1 MSLHSVII
9 GTGSFLP
16 EKILTNQDLATKV
29 DTSDEWIFTRT
40 GIRQRHIATEGEL
53 TSHLAIK
60 AAEKAIAEAG
70 IDKSIIDAV
79 IVATTTPDQIF
90 PSVATKV
97 QAGLGLK
104 QGAAFD
110 VQAVCAGFIHAL
122 TTADSL
128 IKNNIARTVLVIGAD
143 TLSKI
148 VDWNDRATCILFG
161 DGAGAVILQAQEG
174 ERGILGNALSADG
187 TTGDILFANP
197 TIQMQG
203 KEVFK
208 LAVQAMT
215 DITRK
220 ALESANVGAENI
232 DWVIPHLA
240 NQRILEATIDRIG
253 LPKEKLIST
262 VGHHA
267 NTSAASIPL
276 ALDEAVRAGKI
287 KQGQLL
293 ALTAI
298 GGGMAWGATIVRW

>member
-1 MSLHSVII
+1 MKQSVII

-16 EKILTNQDLATKV
+16 EKILTNQDIAKKV
-29 DTSDEWIFTRT
+29 DTTDEWILSRT
-40 GIRQRHIATEGEL
+40 GITQRHIAEQGEM
-53 TSHLAIK
+53 TSHLAVK
-60 AAEKAIAEAG
+60 AAEKAITAAG
-70 IDKSIIDAV
+70 IDRSAIDTV

-97 QAGLGLK
+97 QAALGLQK
-104 QGAAFD
+104 GAAFD
-110 VQAVCAGFIHAL
+110 MQAVCAGFVYAL
-122 TTADSL
+122 ATADSL
-128 IKNNIARTVLVIGAD
+128 IKNGIANTVLVIGAD

-161 DGAGAVILQAQEG
+161 DGAGAVILSAQEG
-174 ERGILGNALSADG
+174 TRGILASALSADG
-187 TTGDILFANP
+187 TTGGILFANP

-215 DITRK
+215 DITQK
-220 ALESANVGAENI
+220 ALAAANIQPEQI
-232 DWVIPHLA
+232 DWVIPHQA
-240 NQRILEATIDRIG
+240 NQRILEATVDKMG
-253 LPKEKLIST
+253 LPKERLIST

-287 KQGQLL
+287 KQNQLL
-293 ALTAI
+293 ALAAI
-298 GGGMAWGATIVRW
+298 GGGMAWGATILRW

>member
-16 EKILTNQDLATKV
+16 EKILTNQDLAAQV

-40 GIRQRHIATEGEL
+40 GIRQRHIAAEGEF

-60 AAEKAIAEAG
+60 AAEKAIAAAG

-110 VQAVCAGFIHAL
+110 VQAVCAGFIYAL

-128 IKNNIARTVLVIGAD
+128 IKNGIAATILVIGAD

-148 VDWNDRATCILFG
+148 VDWNDRGTCILFG

-197 TIQMQG
+197 TIQMLG

-220 ALESANVGAENI
+220 AMESANVSAENI
-232 DWVIPHLA
+232 DWVIPHQA

-253 LPKEKLIST
+253 LQKEKLIST